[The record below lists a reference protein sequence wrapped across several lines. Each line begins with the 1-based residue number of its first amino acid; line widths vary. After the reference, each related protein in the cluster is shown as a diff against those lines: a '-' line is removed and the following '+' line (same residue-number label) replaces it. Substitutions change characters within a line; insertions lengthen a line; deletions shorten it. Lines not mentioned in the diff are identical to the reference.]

1 VKLTFLR
8 NSRTWNRFGQVEF
21 WGWPAFWF
29 ILGVIAL
36 LSYSFDAVRLNN
48 YSISWIPINL
58 IAFLASA
65 VVALTLVAV
74 VTYAKVRPP
83 YLTFAT
89 LAIAAF
95 AMGVKNG
102 LTFILC
108 APFGIQDTGT
118 VWGRFVGGLFV
129 GIAIFVVYGSL
140 VATRL
145 ERSTTLD
152 LLAAKEQA
160 LSGFRENINEMLVEE
175 EEELRTRTQNE
186 LLPRFQ
192 ALQDRVEV
200 GSSVRSLTSDLSKLL
215 TNDVRPLSQEL
226 ARDARRLA
234 ANIPSGSLIN
244 RPSIEVKVYPSKMFQ
259 PVRTILI
266 ASVAWWAILTAAFPG
281 FSLVTQAEG
290 AAIYLASLTLIK
302 VILLPLKSVSTWWA
316 WMIATLGAFVAT
328 LPSYYWFF
336 QIPHSPIKSPL
347 ISTMFVSGCWIILY
361 FSNSYI
367 LDLERAA
374 LESKLKD
381 VVTKFSFENKL
392 FEQKLWISRHIWYT
406 LLHGTVQSALTAAS
420 IRASG
425 KKSLSVSDR
434 EAIASDL
441 KRAIDA
447 LRNPV
452 LAHISLEESL
462 FSMRQTWQGIC
473 EIEVKVGSKTEE
485 LINSSQETVLVVNE
499 ILKEALSN
507 SVKHGQATLAK
518 MLIRGNKTEGLE
530 ILVINNG
537 TKPINNFGSG
547 IGTQIFDTLCISHD
561 LTWNNETKETELLVQ
576 IPVG

>member
-29 ILGVIAL
+29 ILGFIAL
-36 LSYSFDAVRLNN
+36 LSYSFDAVRLDN
-48 YSISWIPINL
+48 YSIYWIPINL
-58 IAFLASA
+58 ISFLASA
-65 VVALTLVAV
+65 VVALLLVAL
-74 VTYAKVRPP
+74 VTLAKVRPP
-83 YLTFAT
+83 YLTFAN

-95 AMGVKNG
+95 AMGVKNS
-102 LTFILC
+102 LTLMLC
-108 APFGIQDTGT
+108 APFGIQDSGPL
-118 VWGRFVGGLFV
+118 WSRFVGGLAV
-129 GIAIFVVYGSL
+129 GIAIFLAYGNL

-145 ERSTTLD
+145 ERRTTLD
-152 LLAAKEQA
+152 FLAAKEQA

-175 EEELRTRTQNE
+175 EEELRRRTQNE

-192 ALQDRVEV
+192 ALQARVEL
-200 GSSVRSLTSDLSKLL
+200 GSSVKSLTSDLSKLL

-226 ARDARRLA
+226 ARAARRLA

-244 RPSIEVKVYPSKMFQ
+244 TRGIEVQVAPSKMFQ
-259 PVRTILI
+259 PVRTFLFT
-266 ASVAWWAILTAAFPG
+266 SVVWWAIPTLVFPG
-281 FSLVTQAEG
+281 LSFVEQAEG
-290 AAIYLASLTLIK
+290 AGIYLASLALIK
-302 VILLPLKSVSTWWA
+302 VILLPFKPVSTWWA
-316 WMIATLGAFVAT
+316 WMIATLGAFIAT

-336 QIPHSPIKSPL
+336 QIPHSPIQSPL
-347 ISTMFVSGCWIILY
+347 ISSMFVAGAWVVLF

-374 LESKLKD
+374 LESKLKE
-381 VVTKFSFENKL
+381 VVTQFTSENKL
-392 FEQKLWISRHIWYT
+392 FEQKLWISQHIWYT

-420 IRASG
+420 IRAGG

-447 LRNPV
+447 LKNPA
-452 LAHISLEESL
+452 LAHLSVEESL
-462 FSMRQTWQGIC
+462 LSLRETWQGIC
-473 EIEVKVGSKTEE
+473 DIEVKLGSKTEE
-485 LINSSQETVLVVNE
+485 LINSSQDTVLVLNE

-507 SVKHGQATLAK
+507 SVKHGQATQAK
-518 MLIRGNKTEGLE
+518 ILIRGNKTDGLE
-530 ILVINNG
+530 ILVTNNG
-537 TKPINNFGSG
+537 TKPIKNFGSG
-547 IGTQIFDTLCISHD
+547 IGNQIFETLCISHE
-561 LTWNNETKETELLVQ
+561 LTWNNETKESELLIL